1 LNKYIFTSFTARDRA
16 LNIFT
21 QLWKIK
27 LQKMDQNSQDHHNES
42 GETNETELDITDD
55 PNHIER
61 ISNHSQ
67 NSEENGK

>member
-1 LNKYIFTSFTARDRA
+1 
-16 LNIFT
+16 
-21 QLWKIK
+21 
-27 LQKMDQNSQDHHNES
+27 MDQNSQDHHNES